1 MAGSLKE
8 LSGYRYACS
17 RESLEDAKLMFEHGR
32 YKNALNRAYYAIF
45 HAIRAVNAMDQFDSS
60 KHSGVISHFNQFYV
74 KTEIFPKEASKIIT
88 LAAENRERADYLDFF
103 VASKEDAQNQIERA
117 ERFLDWIE
125 AYLQQENII

>member
-8 LSGYRYACS
+8 LSAYRFACS
-17 RESLEDAKLMFEHGR
+17 QEALEDARLMFEHGR
-32 YKNALNRAYYAIF
+32 YKNALNRAYYSIF

-74 KTEIFPKEASKIIT
+74 KTGAFSKEASKIIT
-88 LAAENRERADYLDFF
+88 LASENRERADYLDFF

-117 ERFLDWIE
+117 ERFLGWVE
-125 AYLQQENII
+125 AYLRQENNI